1 MKRIYRIHGDN
12 IVECERIANLILNE
26 VHPKNKKA
34 PLVLQLPNPSIMRGF
49 LFATIW

>member
-26 VHPKNKKA
+26 VHVKA
-34 PLVLQLPNPSIMRGF
+34 GF
-49 LFATIW
+49 NLTHLAG